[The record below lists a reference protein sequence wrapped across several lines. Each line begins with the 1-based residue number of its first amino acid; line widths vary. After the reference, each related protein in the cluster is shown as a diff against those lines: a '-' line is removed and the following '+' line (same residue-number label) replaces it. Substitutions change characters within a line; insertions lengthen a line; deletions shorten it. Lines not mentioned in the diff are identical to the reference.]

1 MKHNAKLVAALQLE
15 RSGGKSRQI
24 SQALRSQL
32 IAEVRR
38 AREGGASAVR
48 VAAAYG
54 LSVPT
59 VYAWTRGPKAFL
71 AVQVADT
78 PAPPFECAQTMA
90 SALCVQ
96 DPRSGLVVFGCS
108 IEQVAALMA
117 ACR

>member
-1 MKHNAKLVAALQLE
+1 M
-15 RSGGKSRQI
+15 
-24 SQALRSQL
+24 
-32 IAEVRR
+32 AEVRR

-48 VAAAYG
+48 IAAAYG

-59 VYAWTRGPKAFL
+59 VYAWTRSPKAFL

-78 PAPPFECAQTMA
+78 RAPPVECAQATA
-90 SALCVQ
+90 STLCVQ

-108 IEQVAALMA
+108 IGQVAALMA